1 MKHLILSIVLF
12 FTFSTSFAQLEMPS
26 IEDLPVR
33 MTRSLGVSMDM
44 GWNGIVGFG
53 PTFQYFVTPHVGIDG
68 GVGLAS
74 TGIKFG
80 GRVRYLFLEKKFSPF
95 VGLGV
100 NHGLGSG
107 EGIISLE
114 DPNNGNII
122 GIIVKPST
130 FLPITVGG
138 DLLTG
143 SGFFILFNLGYSV
156 LVSGEN
162 VELKYGTPTDY
173 QEKFMDI
180 SYGSGIVFE
189 IGMGIIFK
197 NKRGYR

>member
-1 MKHLILSIVLF
+1 MKHLILSTVLF
-12 FTFSTSFAQLEMPS
+12 FTLSISVAQLEMPT
-26 IEDLPVR
+26 IDELPVR
-33 MTRSLGVSMDM
+33 MTRSLGVSLDM

-68 GVGLAS
+68 GVGLSS

-100 NHGLGSG
+100 NHGLGG
-107 EGIISLE
+107 GDGIIQSE
-114 DPNNGNII
+114 DPDNGNII
-122 GIIVKPST
+122 GYSIKPST

-138 DLLTG
+138 DLVTG
-143 SGFFILFNLGYSV
+143 GGFFLIFNLGYSI
-156 LVSGEN
+156 LISGEN
-162 VELKYGTPTDY
+162 VELKYGTPTDF
-173 QEKFMDI
+173 QQRVLDL
-180 SYGSGIVFE
+180 SYGSGIVIEVGF
-189 IGMGIIFK
+189 GFIIK